1 MRIKLN
7 PKAFEQI
14 AILLI
19 GAAIGGTIG
28 IAFTLSEVLRFA
40 TPEQLKGQLKS
51 QAQMVHDFDQMFW
64 ICSGIL
70 AAAIICLLVAPN
82 RKKSL
87 LTNTDPD
94 KAQNNPKQAGKAE
107 KP

>member
-14 AILLI
+14 GILLI
-19 GAAIGGTIG
+19 GAAIGGTIA
-28 IAFTLSEVLRFA
+28 IAYTLSEVLRYA

-51 QAQMVHDFDQMFW
+51 QAQMVYDFDQSFW

-70 AAAIICLLVAPN
+70 AAAVLCLLVAPN
-82 RKKSL
+82 SKKSHPA
-87 LTNTDPD
+87 NTDPD
-94 KAQNNPKQAGKAE
+94 KAQNNQ
-107 KP
+107 